1 MKILVLFT
9 YKNSLSTW
17 KSSGIIDREL
27 SYYKNLSKKNGIEYT
42 FITFGDDKE
51 YQYLKDYQNLSVIP
65 IYEYIKKSNNSFK
78 LFFRTL
84 KLPFLIKDQLDEIS
98 LIKTNQL
105 NGSWIAILLKLIIK
119 KPLLIRTGYDAFIF
133 SIRDKKSILK
143 RILYYVLTQIS
154 LTFSDLYTVTS
165 KNDFE
170 FIVKNYLF
178 DKSKIKIRPNWV
190 DANPNMKFGNRENL
204 RIVTVGRLVKQK
216 NYEFL
221 IKEFSDSNYTID
233 IIGDGPEKTKLENMA
248 KTLNSNINF
257 LGNLPHHELMNILSS
272 TKYFIST
279 SLYEGNSK
287 VLLEALG
294 AGCLVFAT
302 DIENN
307 SEIITHEKTGILFD
321 LNEGELINSFN
332 KYIKDKI
339 SGVISENAAS
349 HILKN
354 YSLSKVSDNEFS
366 DYIWLLRQRG

>member
-1 MKILVLFT
+1 MEIINKRLLSVDILRGITIIFMIIVNDPGSWSHVYSPLLHAEWNGITPTDYIFPTFLFIVGVSIVL
-9 YKNSLSTW
+9 SLSE
-17 KSSGIIDREL
+17 KVE
-27 SYYKNLSKKNGIEYT
+27 N
-42 FITFGDDKE
+42 
-51 YQYLKDYQNLSVIP
+51 Q
-65 IYEYIKKSNNSFK
+65 
-78 LFFRTL
+78 
-84 KLPFLIKDQLDEIS
+84 IS
-98 LIKTNQL
+98 
-105 NGSWIAILLKLIIK
+105 
-119 KPLLIRTGYDAFIF
+119 
-133 SIRDKKSILK
+133 KKSILK
-143 RILYYVLTQIS
+143 KILYYVLTQIS
-154 LTFSDLYTVTS
+154 LIFSDLYTVTS

-190 DANPNMKFGNRENL
+190 DSNPNMKFGNRENL

-332 KYIKDKI
+332 KYIKDKT
-339 SGVISENAAS
+339 SGVISENAVS
-349 HILKN
+349 HISKN